1 MSFSITFF
9 LRKKKKKS
17 QNLSHL
23 ASPFSS
29 PTPLTLLFTTPRLSL
44 FHSLSQGQKPKAQTQ
59 RLQDL
64 VFSNNLIGSIF
75 EKGISDNPPP
85 PKLSVLPY
93 LVTRHY
99 SHDLIISPFSSLL
112 LTLCIHSMSCHLK
125 FCFREKN
132 NDN

>member
-23 ASPFSS
+23 TSPFSS
-29 PTPLTLLFTTPRLSL
+29 PTPLTLLFTTPCLSL
-44 FHSLSQGQKPKAQTQ
+44 SHSLSHGQKPKAQTQ

-64 VFSNNLIGSIF
+64 VSSNSLIDSIF

-85 PKLSVLPY
+85 PKLSILPY
-93 LVTRHY
+93 PVARHY
-99 SHDLIISPFSSLL
+99 SHGSIISPFSSLL
-112 LTLCIHSMSCHLK
+112 PTLCIHSVSRHLK
-125 FCFREKN
+125 FCFYEKN
-132 NDN
+132 KW